1 MTMRTNLLALNA
13 SMLSVHRASLMG
25 ATLYKLTVYEWKG
38 ILRLFQYK
46 LRFLVPLFAAV
57 LLAGCVGGGESGVG
71 LEEIN
76 ANNGSLN
83 TNATTSATVTTPSPN
98 DTPGGIWRGSVTTG
112 AGTFASIGLVNEAGD
127 LRFITPGSDQTS
139 GTFTVSGNLFTANL
153 RSYVPFGFFTFTP
166 PVHGS
171 ATGSINKRSALSGT
185 ISLHDSATSTFSFN
199 YDSLYE
205 RDSSLS
211 AISGNYSK
219 SDGAG
224 YTVTYSID
232 AAGVFTGSDTRGCMV
247 NGNVEILDKDFNMY
261 KASVIVTN
269 CGETNGH
276 YSGLAALADG
286 VSQNDTLL
294 FSMECV
300 EDLIAGSITRA

>member
-1 MTMRTNLLALNA
+1 MTMRNNILALNA
-13 SMLSVHRASLMG
+13 IMHDAHRALLMVPTIYKR
-25 ATLYKLTVYEWKG
+25 TLHEWKG
-38 ILRLFQYK
+38 IRRLLQYK
-46 LRFLVPLFAAV
+46 LLILVPLFAAG
-57 LLAGCVGGGESGVG
+57 LLTGCVSGGESGAA

-76 ANNGSLN
+76 ASDSSNN
-83 TNATTSATVTTPSPN
+83 VVTPSLN
-98 DTPGGIWRGSVTTG
+98 DTPGGIWRGSVTTKT
-112 AGTFASIGLVNEAGD
+112 GTFPSIGLISESGD
-127 LRFITPGSDQTS
+127 LRFITQGSDQTS
-139 GTFTVSGNLFTANL
+139 GTVTVSGNNFTANL

-171 ATGSINKRSALSGT
+171 ATGSINKRSALSGN
-185 ISLHDSATSTFSFN
+185 ISLHDSAISTFSFN

-211 AISGNYSK
+211 AISGNYSM

-247 NGNVEILDKDFNMY
+247 NGNIEILDKDFNMY